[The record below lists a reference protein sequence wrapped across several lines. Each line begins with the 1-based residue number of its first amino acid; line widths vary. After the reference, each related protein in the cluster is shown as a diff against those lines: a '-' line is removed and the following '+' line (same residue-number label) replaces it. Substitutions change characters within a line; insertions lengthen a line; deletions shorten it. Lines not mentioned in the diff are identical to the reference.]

1 MNVDINNH
9 RAMSEVPL
17 NPAEIRDAC
26 LALHLQRAA
35 RAATRAYDAA
45 LKPLGLTSGQYT
57 LLVALARPEPPPL
70 VALAEELAMDRTT
83 LIANLKPLER
93 RGLVASLTPEGGR
106 ARHLA
111 LTLAGRAL
119 LARAVP
125 LWREVQ
131 ARLRPRLAAPE
142 TTYADLRRLARP

>member
-1 MNVDINNH
+1 MTDVDINP
-9 RAMSEVPL
+9 S
-17 NPAEIRDAC
+17 EIRDAC

-70 VALAEELAMDRTT
+70 AGLAEELAMDRTT
-83 LIANLKPLER
+83 LISNVKPLER
-93 RGLVASLTPEGGR
+93 RGLIGSLTPEGGR
-106 ARHLA
+106 ARHLM
-111 LTLAGRAL
+111 LTDAGRTV

-125 LWREVQ
+125 MWREVQ
-131 ARLRPRLAAPE
+131 TRLRPRLAAPE
-142 TTYADLRRLARP
+142 TTYADLRALARL